1 MWCGVAANCKSGVWK
16 IIFVIIDSLKWL
28 SNNKNNETEDTEFQI
43 KNVKFEILR
52 HDDCVAITDE
62 MGGVYGVLSQDDCY
76 LPLFEEIS
84 KF

>member
-1 MWCGVAANCKSGVWK
+1 MTK
-16 IIFVIIDSLKWL
+16 ITNIDEFVEII
-28 SNNKNNETEDTEFQI
+28 NETEDTEFQI
-43 KNVKFEILR
+43 KNTKFEILR
-52 HDDCVAITDE
+52 DDNCVTITDE

>member
-1 MWCGVAANCKSGVWK
+1 MTK
-16 IIFVIIDSLKWL
+16 ITNIDEFVELL
-28 SNNKNNETEDTEFQI
+28 NETEDTEFQI

-52 HDDCVAITDE
+52 HDDCVTITDE